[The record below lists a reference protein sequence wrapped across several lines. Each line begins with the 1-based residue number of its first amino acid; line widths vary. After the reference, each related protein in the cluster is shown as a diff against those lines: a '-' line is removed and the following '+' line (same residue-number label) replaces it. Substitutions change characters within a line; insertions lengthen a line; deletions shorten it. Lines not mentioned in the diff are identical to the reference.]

1 MMRDCVYF
9 APSLARLEAVWPG
22 KGQEIRDILH
32 GKVKLKQT
40 YKSVRELC
48 DASYNVPSY
57 EHKVFTAL
65 NEVIEGYGVEYLP
78 DTRRPGHTYATYVNT
93 GDVYNTTLLLREDSG
108 CFQLTTWGDVVE
120 RNRL

>member
-1 MMRDCVYF
+1 MTTSARSVVYF
-9 APSLARLEAVWPG
+9 APALERLEEVWPG
-22 KGQEIRDILH
+22 KGEAIRDILH

-65 NEVIEGYGVEYLP
+65 NEVIEGYGVEYIEKNEVLK
-78 DTRRPGHTYATYVNT
+78 ATYVNM
-93 GDVYNTTLLLREDSG
+93 GDPYTTTLLLRDGSRLM
-108 CFQLTTWGDVVE
+108 QLTTYGDFVE

>member
-1 MMRDCVYF
+1 MTTSARSVVYF
-9 APSLARLEAVWPG
+9 APALKRLEEVWPG
-22 KGQEIRDILH
+22 KGEAIRDILH

-65 NEVIEGYGVEYLP
+65 NEVIEGSGIEYIEKNEVLK
-78 DTRRPGHTYATYVNT
+78 ATYVNM
-93 GDVYNTTLLLREDSG
+93 GDPYTTTLLLRDGSG
-108 CFQLTTWGDVVE
+108 LMQLTTYGDFVE